1 MFALLSLYQASGVI
15 RHRWIADHHLL
26 HGKKL

>member
-1 MFALLSLYQASGVI
+1 MFAWLSLYQASGVI